1 MPLTNVFRTD
11 GWVKTAQ
18 GPAVPGAQI
27 WVCLQPANISSLP
40 PTPLANIF
48 SDVNGLVP
56 ITQPIITD
64 GFGHYDF
71 YTAAG
76 VYTVIVGLAGIV
88 QQVYL
93 DQSIGGASGTQG
105 GGTAL
110 VLQVNGAPAS
120 SQLLQNLQ
128 GAGSVT
134 VSDAGAGNITI
145 TGAATVLPVF
155 QTNGVPNTL
164 QSLLNVKQGANISIT
179 SDALGGVTIAGAT
192 QGTTFGTSGQGFFA
206 ASGMTDLSSLFMYTF
221 TAPITNTTANV
232 LVVNQFV
239 LQSSWTLSKV
249 SYIFTT
255 TSGAGSGVNFGI
267 YNAAG
272 VKVIDSGQF
281 DGTSAAVQ
289 TLTFTPVTLLPGTYY
304 FACSATDSTMRGV
317 MMQTSNPTALLGTLC
332 TSAPYIASAAN
343 PTSAGVMP
351 ATLGAL
357 TAITTSAYWEG
368 IPLCIWKV

>member
-27 WVCLQPANISSLP
+27 FVCLQPANIASLP

-179 SDALGGVTIAGAT
+179 ADGAGGVTINGASSIVSGTNVWPTSFAGFVTSNPQAVVVGGNTWIQMLPGSVAYCTPASWKFTISSISGNTVKVIKAVVAIAT
-192 QGTTFGTSGQGFFA
+192 AGSLTVNTFNPV
-206 ASGMTDLSSLFMYTF
+206 TF
-221 TAPITNTTANV
+221 NGGSTTA
-232 LVVNQFV
+232 
-239 LQSSWTLSKV
+239 T
-249 SYIFTT
+249 FTT
-255 TSGAGSGVNFGI
+255 TQTSDAINIPIDADHDYYVMIYYDPTSGNAGYWQVSSLNLGAGS
-267 YNAAG
+267 YA
-272 VKVIDSGQF
+272 VKQTGDQTA
-281 DGTSAAVQ
+281 TS
-289 TLTFTPVTLLPGTYY
+289 P
-304 FACSATDSTMRGV
+304 
-317 MMQTSNPTALLGTLC
+317 
-332 TSAPYIASAAN
+332 
-343 PTSAGVMP
+343 
-351 ATLGAL
+351 
-357 TAITTSAYWEG
+357 ITTAGGSNG
-368 IPLCIWKV
+368 NLFKKIVVT